1 MRGRKRRGFGRRRHV
16 AGSRNDTRMIYTEKI
31 RRAVKFSIKTH
42 EVYQKQKRKGKDIAY
57 ITHPLTVGLILA
69 RAGASEDVIV
79 AGILHD
85 TIEDSIEEKKVTR
98 GMIVE
103 RFGEAAAS
111 LVSDVTEHD
120 RVLPW
125 EARKRE
131 ALSHIAHFSHD
142 ALLLKSAD
150 ILSNGTE
157 LVDDHARHGDVI
169 FAHFHAPKDKM
180 LGHQLEAIS
189 ALIDRWPESPLAGD
203 LQDLSD
209 RLRAMSE
216 L

>member
-1 MRGRKRRGFGRRRHV
+1 MGK
-16 AGSRNDTRMIYTEKI
+16 RNDEFMTYTEKI

-42 EVYQKQKRKGKDIAY
+42 EVYQKQKRKGKDVAY
-57 ITHPLTVGLILA
+57 VTHPLTVGLILA
-69 RAGASEDVIV
+69 RADADEDVVV

-85 TIEDSIEEKKVTR
+85 TIEDSVEEKKVTKE
-98 GMIVE
+98 MLTE
-103 RFGEAAAS
+103 RFGERVAG

-120 RVLPW
+120 RALPW
-125 EARKRE
+125 EERKRE

-157 LVDDHARHGDVI
+157 LVDDHARYGDAV

-180 LGHQLEAIS
+180 LGHQIEAIGVIIES
-189 ALIDRWPESPLAGD
+189 WPESPLVSD
-203 LQDLSD
+203 LRDLAD
-209 RLRAMSE
+209 RLRVMSSFS
-216 L
+216 